1 MGWPPP
7 EFWLPARTHLR
18 VHIQLK
24 YVMLGGQHNFQVT
37 QKKYLIILIIILF
50 LISHYILDPL
60 CKINSVETRRVTPF
74 IIFIRR
80 EENL

>member
-24 YVMLGGQHNFQVT
+24 YVMLGGQHNFQLK
-37 QKKYLIILIIILF
+37 QKIFDHFDYHFIFNFSLYLGP
-50 LISHYILDPL
+50 PL
-60 CKINSVETRRVTPF
+60 QN
-74 IIFIRR
+74 
-80 EENL
+80 